1 MDGMFFCCNIAEFR
15 GVYEEALKWYESSNY
30 LALFVFCS
38 SLDPQDREI
47 TELVAANKE
56 YIDSLTGDNI
66 LYLFFNNSEDNINR
80 DFNSSDIRFVDKI
93 KRLCHE
99 DSHSVNIKTTLDIC
113 RRYGINRELLP
124 ALILVKGRDE
134 IEIFPVNNY
143 SDIETYLYAA
153 HFVSDFYNNCSNC
166 DSGNYYDYNQRKLL
180 AKQSAEKMSET
191 LNLDEERI
199 LSLFDFFRHCHGSGK
214 ETREFFCKVLIGVLR
229 AVGESKVILN
239 RKLQQLK
246 DKINNFG
253 YDTFISCK
261 SEDYDYAYEIFSLL
275 ERSGKKPFL
284 ADPSMRKFKHDDY
297 GDVIRGV
304 VDICDTMI
312 VFTTN
317 PAYPDTPY
325 VRYEWTVF
333 SNDVNTGKKQG
344 KLLTVIPSDLSP
356 NDLPIG
362 LRHVE
367 AFKIHLDEE
376 RLLEYINESC
386 PLQAEQQKIITPTG
400 LADMPYTKKTWF
412 DKLFALLHLDKG

>member
-1 MDGMFFCCNIAEFR
+1 MGEINFLTIGEFR
-15 GVYEEALKWYESSNY
+15 GIYGEALEWYEHSKY

-47 TELVAANKE
+47 TELIAANKE

-66 LYLFFNNSEDNINR
+66 LYLFFNNSEDDINC
-80 DFNSSDIRFVDKI
+80 DFNSSDIRFIDNI

-113 RRYGINRELLP
+113 RRYGINKELLP
-124 ALILVKGRDE
+124 ALILIKERDE
-134 IEIFPVNNY
+134 IEIFPINNF

-153 HFVSDFYNNCSNC
+153 HFVSDYYNYCSNC
-166 DSGNYYDYNQRKLL
+166 DSDNYYGYNERELF
-180 AKQSAEKMSET
+180 AKQFAEKMSET

-199 LSLFDFFRHCHGSGK
+199 LSLFDLLRHCNGSEK
-214 ETREFFCKVLIGVLR
+214 ETREFFCKVLTGVLR
-229 AVGESKVILN
+229 GVGESKVILN

-261 SEDYDYAYEIFSLL
+261 SEDYNDAFELFSLL
-275 ERSGKKPFL
+275 EKNGKKPFL

-304 VDICDTMI
+304 VDVCDTMI

-317 PAYPDTPY
+317 PVYPDTPY
-325 VRYEWTVF
+325 VGYEWTVF
-333 SNDVNTGKKQG
+333 SNDVNTGKKLG
-344 KLLTVIPSDLSP
+344 KLLTVIPPNLSP

-367 AFKIHLDEE
+367 SFKIHSDEE
-376 RLLEYINESC
+376 RLLEYLNESC
-386 PLQAEQQKIITPTG
+386 PPQAEQQKNNTPTS
-400 LADMPYTKKTWF
+400 LADTPYTKKTWF
-412 DKLFALLHLDKG
+412 NKLFNLLHLDNGG